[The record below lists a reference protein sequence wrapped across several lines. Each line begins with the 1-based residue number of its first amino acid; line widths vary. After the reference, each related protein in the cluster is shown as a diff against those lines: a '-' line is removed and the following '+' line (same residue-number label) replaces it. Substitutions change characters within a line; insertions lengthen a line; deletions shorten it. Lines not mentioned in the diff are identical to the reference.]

1 MANNDVQHLLDMLY
15 EMIDG
20 AKNAPLTS
28 DKCILNRD
36 EALDLLDEIRAQ
48 LPVELSRAQELI
60 RAKEDYV
67 KAAKRDVERMMQQ
80 AEQDAK
86 NKVSETEVLGIARE
100 KSHEIIKK
108 AEDRSR
114 EMYRVA
120 NEYTEDALRRTEE
133 AIQMAL
139 EEVKQS
145 RVRFRAASAEQMQK
159 RREGEYERE
168 HERQREEFMR
178 PPQRKVQKKAAPVRR
193 QREKVSLGTLCGFMA
208 LAAMVALMIMCRA
221 QLTEISA
228 QVVSVQKEISAL
240 EDEHVA
246 LLTRYEKTFDLTT
259 IKEAAAAA
267 GMAKPSASQV
277 YYIDLSEPDSV
288 VVYQQ
293 KSQNV
298 LSRVLTSLGNGVCAV
313 VEYFK

>member
-1 MANNDVQHLLDMLY
+1 MASRREQNMKYRRYSGRVNGNLAYDPAY
-15 EMIDG
+15 E
-20 AKNAPLTS
+20 
-28 DKCILNRD
+28 
-36 EALDLLDEIRAQ
+36 
-48 LPVELSRAQELI
+48 
-60 RAKEDYV
+60 
-67 KAAKRDVERMMQQ
+67 ERQ
-80 AEQDAK
+80 
-86 NKVSETEVLGIARE
+86 R
-100 KSHEIIKK
+100 
-108 AEDRSR
+108 R
-114 EMYRVA
+114 
-120 NEYTEDALRRTEE
+120 LRREQEYEREHQREE
-133 AIQMAL
+133 FMRPPQRRL
-139 EEVKQS
+139 
-145 RVRFRAASAEQMQK
+145 
-159 RREGEYERE
+159 RREREYERE

>member
-1 MANNDVQHLLDMLY
+1 MASRREQNMKYRRYSGRVNGNLAYDPAY
-15 EMIDG
+15 E
-20 AKNAPLTS
+20 
-28 DKCILNRD
+28 
-36 EALDLLDEIRAQ
+36 
-48 LPVELSRAQELI
+48 
-60 RAKEDYV
+60 
-67 KAAKRDVERMMQQ
+67 ERQ
-80 AEQDAK
+80 
-86 NKVSETEVLGIARE
+86 R
-100 KSHEIIKK
+100 
-108 AEDRSR
+108 R
-114 EMYRVA
+114 
-120 NEYTEDALRRTEE
+120 LRRE
-133 AIQMAL
+133 
-139 EEVKQS
+139 
-145 RVRFRAASAEQMQK
+145 R
-159 RREGEYERE
+159 EYERE

-228 QVVSVQKEISAL
+228 LRQQQTDMQDCAQEISAL